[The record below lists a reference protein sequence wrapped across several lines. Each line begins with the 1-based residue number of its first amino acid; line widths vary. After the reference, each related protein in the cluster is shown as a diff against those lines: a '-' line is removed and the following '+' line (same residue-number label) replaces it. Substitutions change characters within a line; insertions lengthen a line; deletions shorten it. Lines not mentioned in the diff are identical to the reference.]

1 MSSFEDDM
9 RRVENLRKQMK
20 PLEDIRKA
28 MKPLEDIEKAMKPL
42 VEAEKMAK
50 LHDQLVNANPLAGLV
65 RPRED
70 YYDAFE
76 AIERGRAE
84 AAEAPTARRAVT
96 RILEEIRDFEAQLD
110 DASEVGIRL
119 VSFTPSSVLYVEGIG
134 FSQPNLIIFYGHRE
148 DQSAVRLIQHLSQL
162 SFLLTRVPRL
172 EPEKPRRPIGF
183 HVDEEV

>member
-1 MSSFEDDM
+1 MSSIEDEL
-9 RRVENLRKQMK
+9 RRVERLREQMK
-20 PLEDIRKA
+20 PLEDIQKA
-28 MKPLEDIEKAMKPL
+28 MKPLENMQKLMKPL
-42 VEAEKMAK
+42 EHMRTSH
-50 LHDQLVNANPLAGLV
+50 LSHLVH
-65 RPRED
+65 PREG
-70 YYDAFE
+70 YDAFE
-76 AIERGRAE
+76 ALERARAE

-96 RILEEIRDFEAQLD
+96 RILEEIRHFEADLD

-134 FSQPNLIIFYGHRE
+134 FSQPNLIIFYGHLE

-183 HVDEEV
+183 HVEDET